1 MSLKVFTQPVNRAET
16 SQVVQMVKKRRR
28 IRRQVPHRRPQ
39 IGEEEP
45 IILDLRSFW
54 VPTQEAGKRNVQIMV
69 ECWANIPVPY
79 LDDRTPWEVNV
90 TEGREAV
97 LAALPDY
104 LKRTALSD
112 SYRAQLES
120 PRLEGR
126 YVEAYNKS
134 GGVLNLLNEPV
145 TAEDDKFWQQLVA
158 EQIEGGTFASEE
170 ERAAAWRE
178 IEQKWNETP
187 NELFSNLTPAQVW
200 AGGGEQEMKLLQ
212 NFMEQLN
219 EECGDQGYPS
229 PGAMITA
236 SLRCLRIWQVMPQL
250 ALGGR
255 APGEIIVKER
265 NQILRRKESLLRQL
279 RESGKENGSL

>member
-1 MSLKVFTQPVNRAET
+1 
-16 SQVVQMVKKRRR
+16 MVKKRRR
-28 IRRQVPHRRPQ
+28 KRRQVPHRRPQ

-45 IILDLRSFW
+45 IVLDLHSFW
-54 VPTQEAGKRNVQIMV
+54 VPTEEAGKRNVQIMV
-69 ECWANIPVPY
+69 ECWANITVPY
-79 LDDRTPWEVNV
+79 LDDRTPWEVSV
-90 TEGREAV
+90 TGGRETV
-97 LAALPDY
+97 LGKLPDY
-104 LKRTALSD
+104 LKRTPVFD

-120 PRLEGR
+120 LRPEGR

-134 GGVLNLLNEPV
+134 GGVLNLLNEPG
-145 TAEDDKFWQQLVA
+145 TAEDDEYWQQLVA
-158 EQIEGGTFASEE
+158 AQIEGRTFASDE

-200 AGGGEQEMKLLQ
+200 AGGGEQEMELLRD
-212 NFMEQLN
+212 FMEQLN
-219 EECGDQGYPS
+219 EECGNQGYPT

-236 SLRCLRIWQVMPQL
+236 SLRCLRIWQVMPQP

-255 APGEIIVKER
+255 APGEIIVEER